1 MSNRKVI
8 LCTGGIGSGK
18 SFVVQIFRAM
28 GIPAYDSDAAAKSL
42 YDRDSQLLDAVADVA
57 GQDIVAP
64 DGRLDRI
71 RLAARIFSDVQ
82 IRSRVEALVHPA
94 VARDFD
100 RWAQAQS
107 SPLVLIESA
116 ILLERPVAGISPD
129 FVVVVTAP
137 EDVRIERICSR
148 DSVSPEQAARRIS
161 LQWSD
166 AQRIAKADFTVDN
179 SGSVPLVPQ
188 IDDIVKKINN
198 TDYGKN

>member
-42 YDRDSQLLDAVADVA
+42 YDRDPQLLAAVADVA

-148 DSVSPEQAARRIS
+148 DNVSPEQAARRIA

-166 AQRIAKADFTVDN
+166 SQRLALADFTVDN